1 MINFVID
8 ARLEL
13 IIDAKTIRFIEIVSF
28 FGVILSLL
36 FSSLIFYLVVKFVQK
51 DITYTLCY
59 LIVFINTLC
68 SLGLNMISF
77 NSLLIPII
85 SGVVTVLFVL
95 FVKLGIQRKAKL
107 IFTLLLCLN
116 TLMSVLLFL
125 IGGDVIV

>member
-1 MINFVID
+1 M
-8 ARLEL
+8 
-13 IIDAKTIRFIEIVSF
+13 
-28 FGVILSLL
+28 
-36 FSSLIFYLVVKFVQK
+36 
-51 DITYTLCY
+51 CY